1 MFIQNL
7 NEIED
12 LIYGANLVRSNSGG
26 SDQSIMDMFS
36 DGALFEKQLVK

>member
-12 LIYGANLVRSNSGG
+12 LIYGEKVIRSSSGF
-26 SDQSIMDMFS
+26 SMMSIMDMFN
-36 DGALFEKQLVK
+36 DAALFEK